1 MGLLDLP
8 PEIILEVASSCS
20 KHDLKALRSVSK
32 ALDTTLLTTFGTR
45 FFNRVH
51 VLPTPT
57 SLDLLFQIS
66 AHDRLSPH
74 VRELCLC
81 SSIYQYW
88 VRIGSWE
95 TRPGERRAPPR
106 RRMLSEG
113 MSPFPQPVSAEQE
126 AVNLAVELVR
136 GDRFR
141 EQLTTALKGLRIN
154 RIEVEKWP
162 GNPSLA
168 LGCKELMRVRQKDPF
183 DDAWYSMRPDWDYEE
198 IDMATRMTELVFQ
211 AVTDNGTDL
220 TSLDL
225 DWISI
230 DQLRLP
236 VNFASDLLHLR
247 SLSVGIGKANQS
259 LDLTDSDSR
268 FDIFTLINKFPCL
281 EDLSLSN
288 CPSFSEDRIN
298 LPDLFPH
305 LHLPHVKKLVLGDLE
320 DSSPQV
326 VSFLTHSVPKLRNLE
341 LRYITTNDENQAW
354 KQMFSA
360 LRRVLCVDR
369 LEIDVHGRIHK
380 ARNWM
385 EVDETLVWLAGNMP
399 DLDQAYR
406 DAEEAEDVKG

>member
-1 MGLLDLP
+1 M
-8 PEIILEVASSCS
+8 ASSCS
-20 KHDLKALRSVSK
+20 EHDLKALRSVSK
-32 ALDTTLLTTFGTR
+32 ALDTTLITTFGTR
-45 FFNRVH
+45 FFNRMH

-57 SLDLLFQIS
+57 SLDLLSQIS

-88 VRIGSWE
+88 VRIGSRE

-106 RRMLSEG
+106 QRMLSEG
-113 MSPFPQPVSAEQE
+113 MPPFPNPVSAEQE

-136 GDRFR
+136 GEQFR
-141 EQLTTALKGLRIN
+141 EQLITALKRLRIN

-162 GNPSLA
+162 GDPSLA
-168 LGCKELMRVRQKDPF
+168 LGCKELMRVTQKDPF
-183 DDAWYSMRPDWDYEE
+183 DDDYYSMRPDWDYRR
-198 IDMATRMTELVFQ
+198 IDMATRMTEISFQ
-211 AVTDNGTDL
+211 VIEDADTPL
-220 TSLDL
+220 SSLHL

-236 VNFASDLLHLR
+236 ATLASNLSNLR
-247 SLSVGIGKANQS
+247 SLSSGIGQADQS
-259 LDLTDSDSR
+259 LDLSDSDSQ
-268 FDIFTLINKFPCL
+268 FDIFTLINQLPCL
-281 EDLSLSN
+281 EHLSLSN

-326 VSFLTHSVPKLRNLE
+326 VSFLTHSVPRLRDLE
-341 LRYITTNDENQAW
+341 LRYITTNDDNQVW
-354 KQMFSA
+354 KQMFYA
-360 LRRVLCVDR
+360 LRRVSCVDR
-369 LEIDVHGRIHK
+369 LKIDVHGRIHR
-380 ARNWM
+380 ARNWKH
-385 EVDETLVWLAGNMP
+385 VDETLVWLAENMP

-406 DAEEAEDVKG
+406 DAEEAEDGKG